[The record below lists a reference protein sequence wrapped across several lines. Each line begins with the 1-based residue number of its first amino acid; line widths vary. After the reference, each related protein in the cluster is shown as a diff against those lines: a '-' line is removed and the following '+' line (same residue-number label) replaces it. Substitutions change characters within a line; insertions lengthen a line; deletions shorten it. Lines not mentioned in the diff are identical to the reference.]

1 MDKNTITGLVLI
13 AAVLFGY
20 SFWAN
25 RNAGKYAEEHPA
37 EKVEDTKPK
46 ALQQT
51 SLAET
56 PSHRVALLRLTAK
69 KCTGSGNPP

>member
-37 EKVEDTKPK
+37 EKEEDTKPT
-46 ALQQT
+46 ALKQ
-51 SLAET
+51 
-56 PSHRVALLRLTAK
+56 
-69 KCTGSGNPP
+69 N